1 MAAFEADD
9 RAERSM
15 HALKDFFST
24 DYGLM
29 SAAVIA
35 FMLGMGVFFQRFIS
49 RHMKEDAAAAERA
62 ARK

>member
-1 MAAFEADD
+1 
-9 RAERSM
+9 M
-15 HALKDFFST
+15 HALEDFFST

-29 SAAVIA
+29 SAGVIA
-35 FMLGMGVFFQRFIS
+35 FTVGMGVFFSRFIS